1 VEPFHSFLCFGHS
14 RTVILQFSAH
24 LFGFLESISFDSDFK
39 HETQNRFVL
48 KSHLSNK
55 ILPLAFS
62 LLALSLFAKESIN
75 TIIFIAFIIL
85 LIVQLIVDHKKRTL
99 YLTSLKNRYVIALVI
114 YFILGLI
121 GVLINPESKT
131 GYLIRLAPFL
141 LASFFIFHNHSSRGS
156 FSIFVKTFILGNL
169 LLLLFLDFMA
179 VYDMI
184 KDNSLFVE
192 LGDKKYYRFLYTRY
206 TMSDYFSHIYLS
218 AYTLL
223 TLILVHQFN
232 YLTKKAKWIL
242 TFYLLIHLFM
252 MGSRAVVISLIVASL
267 LFLVIASIMKAKY
280 FKYLLS
286 LVLGLFLLSSVA
298 YIFKDTILFNRY
310 SQVYE
315 WYGKRDKVLERNYS
329 INKRIK
335 IYIIGSSFFKTK
347 SVEINGTG
355 IVDKQIEKRYNEK
368 FKDSFNFKTET
379 YNAHNQYIHIFIDW
393 GYIGVLLLL
402 FLLYLL
408 IKDAASKRFLWI
420 MFFWLFFAILL
431 SMESFLI
438 RQRGIMLF
446 IIFGCLFISKDNPE
460 STIKNEE

>member
-1 VEPFHSFLCFGHS
+1 
-14 RTVILQFSAH
+14 
-24 LFGFLESISFDSDFK
+24 
-39 HETQNRFVL
+39 
-48 KSHLSNK
+48 
-55 ILPLAFS
+55 LAFS

>member
-1 VEPFHSFLCFGHS
+1 M
-14 RTVILQFSAH
+14 
-24 LFGFLESISFDSDFK
+24 
-39 HETQNRFVL
+39 